1 MKPDQEERIL
11 SRILRLKKW
20 RGLSY
25 LLFVLT
31 LCSSFVVFISFTHTK
46 AADRFGQNIALG
58 KSYVFSIPPDYPGCT
73 DAGDSTQLT
82 DGNYVRGIL
91 WNQPGTVGWYNHH
104 SVEITFDLGATK
116 PIEGVAFDTAA
127 AARYVSWPSAIFMF
141 VSDDN
146 VTWHAVGNLTE
157 LDLAN
162 SASPNPFTAF
172 AVHQYKTMALAT
184 HGRYVK
190 LVVSNLGNK
199 QFSDEVE
206 IYRGHDAD
214 LSLPLQGSPITDTA
228 AYIIGEIPPSRA
240 RSRLLT
246 DIRSVN
252 DEITAGN
259 FSSAVADPLRRSL
272 SSIGK
277 QVSTITTLPSTFT
290 TVFPI
295 NDLHRQI
302 FAVQSAVWRALGF
315 RSIVPWKSGRWD
327 PLFPTGPPMKT
338 AAAMDVSM
346 MQNEYRADTFNLS
359 NAGTDVIDLTLTVEG
374 LPGGSDPNYVSV
386 REVPFTDSISLIPV
400 ADVLPEVGKLN
411 GHYAVQIPAGLT
423 RQIWLSFHP
432 TDLAAGT
439 YHGTV
444 KVGGSGV
451 TTFTVPITLRIYPL
465 TFPQKPTL
473 HLGGWDYTDKTVSY
487 GVGSGNQSAFIAN
500 LKEHYVDTPWATS
513 DIVLPTG
520 SYDSKGHMTT
530 APNPSVFNT
539 WVARWPDA
547 SNYFVS
553 SSSHYQ
559 IDFAGF
565 PIGSTAFN
573 EAVKEWTAWWAA
585 YLQSKNILPGKLGL
599 LLVDEPYTSAQDD
612 IIIAYGNALRSAGT
626 AIRIFEDATWMDP
639 SAGNPHMFEVSDILS
654 PNLLHFILQGKTF
667 RDFYTKQQTAGREL
681 WLYATSGPRRLF
693 DPYLNDEL
701 PGWFAWQYGAKGV
714 ESWAFGDTG
723 YGIRPLYGN
732 SWNEYV
738 STTISYTPLFLDAQS
753 VTDGKHMEAIREGI
767 EDYEYLR
774 MLHDRVVALE
784 AAGIN
789 HPAISDA
796 RTLLDSAPSRVTN
809 GGMDITTYPWSV
821 TKDRSVADK
830 VRVEILT
837 SLERLSLFTVNGG
850 DQTPR
855 VITTSKKNVTVGDT
869 LIQNGKH
876 FSMNSQ
882 VALNFCRPDGTYNP
896 RLLVKT
902 DGSGSFHSSYLIKA
916 DKAKGRYSWFAL
928 DMKTGKSSKKEY
940 YTVR

>member
-1 MKPDQEERIL
+1 M
-11 SRILRLKKW
+11 
-20 RGLSY
+20 SY

-46 AADRFGQNIALG
+46 AADRVGQNIALG
-58 KSYVFSIPPDYPGCT
+58 KSYVFSIPPDLPPCT
-73 DAGDSTQLT
+73 VAGGTTQLT
-82 DGNYVRGIL
+82 DGNYVSGFL

-104 SVEITFDLGATK
+104 SVEITFDLGVTK
-116 PIEGVAFDTAA
+116 PIEGVAFNTAVG
-127 AARYVSWPSAIFMF
+127 ARVVLWPSAIFMF
-141 VSDDN
+141 VSDDK

-162 SASPNPFTAF
+162 SAAPNPYATY

-190 LVVSNLGNK
+190 LIVSNVGRIQL
-199 QFSDEVE
+199 SDEIE
-206 IYRGHDAD
+206 IYRGPHAD
-214 LSLPLQGSPITDTA
+214 LSLPLQGSPITDTDT
-228 AYIIGEIPPSRA
+228 YITGEIAPSLA
-240 RSRLLT
+240 RSRLLR
-246 DIRSVN
+246 DIWSVTA
-252 DEITAGN
+252 EISAGN

-272 SSIGK
+272 SSIR
-277 QVSTITTLPSTFT
+277 QQISTITTLPSTFT

-302 FAVQSAVWRALGF
+302 FAVQSTVLRALGF
-315 RSIVPWKSGRWD
+315 SRIVPWKSGRWD
-327 PLFPTGPPMKT
+327 PLLPTDPPLKT
-338 AAAMDVSM
+338 AAAVNVSM

-359 NAGTDVIDLTLTVEG
+359 NAGTDVADLILTVEG
-374 LPGGSDPNYVSV
+374 MPGGSDPNYVSV
-386 REVPFTDSISLIPV
+386 REVPFTDSISLIPA
-400 ADVLPEVGKLN
+400 ADALTKVGKQN

-432 TDLAAGT
+432 TNVAPGT

-444 KVGGSGV
+444 KVEGSGV
-451 TTFTVPITLRIYPL
+451 ITFTVPITLSVYPFI
-465 TFPQKPTL
+465 FPQKTTL
-473 HLGGWDYTDKTVSY
+473 HLGGWDNMDRTVSY

-500 LKEHYVDTPWATS
+500 LKEHYVDTPWAQTNP
-513 DIVLPTG
+513 VLPTG
-520 SYDSKGHMTT
+520 SYDSNGHMTT
-530 APNPSVFNT
+530 APNPSAFNT

-547 SNYFVS
+547 ANYFVENT
-553 SSSHYQ
+553 YQ
-559 IDFAGF
+559 TGFAGF
-565 PIGSTAFN
+565 PIGSTAFR
-573 EAVKEWTAWWAA
+573 EAVKEWIAWWAA
-585 YLQSKNILPGKLGL
+585 YLQSQNIPPGKLGL
-599 LLVDEPYTSAQDD
+599 LLVDEPHTSAQDD

-626 AIRIFEDATWMDP
+626 DIRIFEDATWMDP
-639 SAGNPHMFEVSDILS
+639 TAGNPHMFEVSDILS
-654 PNLLHFILQGKTF
+654 PNLLHFILQGKKF
-667 RDFYTKQQTAGREL
+667 RDFYTQQQSLGREL
-681 WLYATSGPRRLF
+681 WFYATSGPRRLF

-809 GGMDITTYPWSV
+809 GGMDIATYPWSV